1 MNICIN
7 PEITNCVH
15 STNNTKSK
23 YKWIPIRNKYLP
35 DYELMGFMIKKF
47 NKLFVEKGLPITA
60 VYSWTV
66 FREATVF
73 RGQYRS
79 WIMSFIHTISGNNI
93 ANFRLDKAYSDSR
106 YNSIIID
113 SISGKIIC
121 EGIGIMEK
129 LRSCG
134 VDFINDKLFSEE
146 EIITHV
152 YGVQTLQDICI
163 RMLRNTVRKEDYDKL
178 ELPRSLLKEI
188 KK

>member
-15 STNNTKSK
+15 STNDVKAPT
-23 YKWIPIRNKYLP
+23 PIKNKYLP
-35 DYELMGFMIKKF
+35 DYALIRFMIKKF
-47 NKLFVEKGLPITA
+47 NKLFIEKGLPITA

-66 FREATVF
+66 FREAAIC

-93 ANFRLDKAYSDSR
+93 ANFRLDRAYSDSR

-113 SISGKIIC
+113 STSGKIIC

-129 LRSCG
+129 LRLHG
-134 VDFINDKLFSEE
+134 VDFINDKLFTEE

-152 YGVQTLQDICI
+152 YGVQPLQDICI
-163 RMLRNTVRKEDYDKL
+163 RMIRNTVSRDDYDKL